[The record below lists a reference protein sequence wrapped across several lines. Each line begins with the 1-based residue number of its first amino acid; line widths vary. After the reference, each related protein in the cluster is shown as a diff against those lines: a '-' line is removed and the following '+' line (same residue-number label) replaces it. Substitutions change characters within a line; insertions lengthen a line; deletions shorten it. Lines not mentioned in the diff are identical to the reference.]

1 MESISDIVFLFV
13 DDEPDVL
20 SSLRRFLHREPYRM
34 MFAESGLKALEIMAL
49 QPVAIIVSDLRM
61 PEMDGLTLLKEVK
74 ARFPETERLIL
85 SATSDMD
92 QIIDAIDSGDVFRF
106 IQKPLEPVSFK
117 EIIREAVD
125 IYLLKK
131 MISQES
137 PSHIDI

>member
-61 PEMDGLTLLKEVK
+61 PEMDGLSLLKEVK
-74 ARFPETERLIL
+74 ARFPDTERLIL

-131 MISQES
+131 NDITRVSS
-137 PSHIDI
+137 PH

>member
-131 MISQES
+131 NDMTRVSS
-137 PSHIDI
+137 PH

>member
-61 PEMDGLTLLKEVK
+61 PEMDGLSLLKEVK

-131 MISQES
+131 N
-137 PSHIDI
+137 DITRVSIPH

>member
-131 MISQES
+131 N
-137 PSHIDI
+137 DITRVSIPH

>member
-61 PEMDGLTLLKEVK
+61 PEMDGLSLLKEVK

-131 MISQES
+131 NDITRVSS
-137 PSHIDI
+137 PH

>member
-131 MISQES
+131 NDITRISS
-137 PSHIDI
+137 PH